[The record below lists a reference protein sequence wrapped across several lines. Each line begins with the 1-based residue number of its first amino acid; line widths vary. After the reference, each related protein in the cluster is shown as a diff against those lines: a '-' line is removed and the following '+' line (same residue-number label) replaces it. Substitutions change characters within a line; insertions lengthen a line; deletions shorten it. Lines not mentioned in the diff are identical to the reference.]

1 MKYATLVT
9 LLSLVVGVSA
19 EGVLE
24 SQLSAKERPRKV
36 DCSEKYESDQQE
48 CVKLDDL
55 AQDRTSR
62 QYGEDLGT
70 CPKEETP
77 SRWDCQDEAHKRMQ
91 TRRTL
96 TQENWYACLDK
107 TKVDYDRCMRK

>member
-1 MKYATLVT
+1 MKYTTLVT
-9 LLSLVVGVSA
+9 LLTLAVGVSA

-24 SQLSAKERPRKV
+24 SKLSAKERPQKV
-36 DCSEKYESDQQE
+36 DCASIYERAKDE

-70 CPKEETP
+70 CPQEETP
-77 SRWDCQDEAHKRMQ
+77 SRWACQDDAHKRMQ

-107 TKVDYDRCMRK
+107 AKVDYDRCMGK